1 MEYRRFMLHL
11 WPKAFEVRLRG
22 DRMVRKWI
30 IAYCCLAILLSIA
43 TAVLLYYIT

>member
-1 MEYRRFMLHL
+1 MLYL
-11 WPKAFEVRLRG
+11 WPKALKVSLRG